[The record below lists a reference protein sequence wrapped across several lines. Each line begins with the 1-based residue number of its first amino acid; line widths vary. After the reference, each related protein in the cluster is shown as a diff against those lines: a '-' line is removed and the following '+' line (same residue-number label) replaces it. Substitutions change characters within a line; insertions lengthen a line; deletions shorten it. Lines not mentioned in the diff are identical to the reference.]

1 MPKRKK
7 SETIQQNNS
16 ESNNYDQ
23 GHFTYCG
30 QRNCPHT
37 ECLRHNVNSPWNV
50 MFYRSNFNP
59 GKDWNCK
66 DMVLERER

>member
-1 MPKRKK
+1 MPRRKK
-7 SETIQQNNS
+7 SEIIQQSNDN
-16 ESNNYDQ
+16 NNYDQ

-37 ECLRHNVNSPWNV
+37 ECLRHNVNTPWNV
-50 MFYRSNFNP
+50 MFYRANFNH
-59 GKDWNCK
+59 DENWNCK

>member
-1 MPKRKK
+1 MPRRKK
-7 SETIQQNNS
+7 SETIQQNND
-16 ESNNYDQ
+16 NYDQ

-37 ECLRHNVNSPWNV
+37 ECLRHNVNTPWNV
-50 MFYRSNFNP
+50 MFYRVNFNP
-59 GKDWNCK
+59 DENWNCK